1 MESLKVKQIQEAEI
15 EESLERLSHY
25 LDDLFRIPG
34 TKWRFGLDA
43 IIGLIP
49 NVGDTL
55 TMLASIYILIAGVR
69 YGVPKITILRM
80 AMNIAID
87 YLVGVIPFF
96 GDMFDFFW
104 KTNQRNLNL
113 LKKRATK
120 LDKPPIGDY
129 LFVFGVI
136 LGLLLMLL
144 ASIVGSIYLL
154 QFLFEKIFSQYYG
167 ILT

>member
-120 LDKPPIGDY
+120 PDKLPIGDY

-136 LGLLLMLL
+136 LGLFLMLL